1 MRRSNASASGVVASA
16 AANVAPGALLLSVP
30 ERCGGG
36 GPAAVASD
44 ARVLSAPAESLAAA
58 RARGAARISARRRAQ
73 GTGSREE
80 PADTRVRTRGAVH

>member
-1 MRRSNASASGVVASA
+1 MRRSNASASGVVSSA
-16 AANVAPGALLLSVP
+16 AANVAPWALLLSVP

-44 ARVLSAPAESLAAA
+44 AHDLRAPAESLATA
-58 RARGAARISARRRAQ
+58 RVRGAARMSARRRAQ

-80 PADTRVRTRGAVH
+80 PAAARVRSRGAVH